1 MGGINFTTFDLG
13 GHAQARR
20 VWRTYFPA
28 VNAVV
33 FIVDSH
39 DRERIQESKAELDVR
54 LSTSPFFERNKG
66 SKEEQKSSLFT
77 YATKFLLFPTHR
89 A

>member
-28 VNAVV
+28 VDAVV

-39 DRERIQESKAELDVR
+39 DRERILESKAELDVR
-54 LSTSPFFERNKG
+54 LMEDCG
-66 SKEEQKSSLFT
+66 VMI
-77 YATKFLLFPTHR
+77 
-89 A
+89 